1 MVRTH
6 KPLPRQELWIVT
18 TEIVLRPGDLPSG
31 ETKAFVNVVTW
42 ADSSK
47 MAEVKVSR
55 CLESYGW
62 HIISIEDSRPIDE
75 GRVYE
80 EDIADIID
88 QARVN
93 PKAIIYGTMHT
104 YKGE

>member
-1 MVRTH
+1 
-6 KPLPRQELWIVT
+6 LWIVT

>member
-1 MVRTH
+1 
-6 KPLPRQELWIVT
+6 LWIVR
-18 TEIVLRPGDLPSG
+18 TEIVLQPGDLASG
-31 ETKAFVNVVTW
+31 MTKAFVNVVTW
-42 ADSSK
+42 ANSST
-47 MAEVKVSR
+47 MAEGKVSR

-62 HIISIEDSRPIDE
+62 HVISIEDSHPVDDE
-75 GRVYE
+75 RVYE

-93 PKAIIYGTMHT
+93 SNAVIYGRMFS

>member
-1 MVRTH
+1 MRSASNL
-6 KPLPRQELWIVT
+6 KLKLELWIVT
-18 TEIVLRPGDLPSG
+18 SEIVLKPDDLPSG
-31 ETKAFVNVVTW
+31 NTKAFVNVVTW

-47 MAEVKVSR
+47 MAEDKVSR

-62 HIISIEDSRPIDE
+62 SVISIEDSHPVDE
-75 GRVYE
+75 DRIYE
-80 EDIADIID
+80 EEIADIID

-93 PKAIIYGTMHT
+93 PNAVIYGRMWS

>member
-1 MVRTH
+1 MRAD
-6 KPLPRQELWIVT
+6 KLPKGELWIVT
-18 TEIVLRPGDLPSG
+18 AEIVLQPGDLASG
-31 ETKAFVNVVTW
+31 KTKAFVNVVTW
-42 ADSSK
+42 ADWSK
-47 MAEVKVSR
+47 MAEETVSR

-62 HIISIEDSRPIDE
+62 YVISIEDSHPVEDDRI
-75 GRVYE
+75 YE

-93 PKAIIYGTMHT
+93 PNAVIYGTMFS